1 MANAYLPRVVDDVI
15 AERLRSAGA
24 VLLEGPKACG
34 KTRSAQRIAASAIF
48 LDLDEA
54 AQAAIQI
61 DPTLVLAGDPPQL
74 IDEWQVEATRVW
86 NHVRSQV
93 DARQAPGQFILTG
106 SSVPNDDV
114 RRHTGAGRI
123 ARITMRPMSLFE
135 SRSSTGAMSLAAL
148 MAGARPTSQQTNMG
162 VPDIAELIVRG
173 GWPLIVDE
181 PLPAAAQFTSDY
193 VANICDVDASRVE
206 GVRRD
211 PHRVRRFLQSIARNV
226 ATEVKVAR
234 IAADVGSDDEALSR
248 ATVYDYLAVMR
259 RLMVIEE
266 QPPWA
271 PHLRSRAR
279 LRQTSKMH
287 FVDPSLATA
296 ALGAHPR
303 NLLADLNY
311 LGLLFESMVLRDAR
325 TYAQPLGA
333 SLYHYRDSDDLEVD
347 LVMQTP
353 SGTWGAFEVK
363 LNPTRVDAAAAT
375 LLRFANKID
384 TERVGQPTVL
394 GVITATGYGYTR
406 ADGVVV
412 IPVGALG
419 P

>member
-148 MAGARPTSQQTNMG
+148 MAGERPTSQQTNMG

>member
-1 MANAYLPRVVDDVI
+1 MTNAYLPRVVDDVI

-34 KTRSAQRIAASAIF
+34 KTRSAQRLAASAIF

-54 AQAAIQI
+54 AQAAIQV
-61 DPTLVLAGDPPQL
+61 DPTLVLTGDPPQL

-114 RRHTGAGRI
+114 RRHTGAGRV

-135 SRSSTGAMSLAAL
+135 SRDSSGAMSLAAL
-148 MAGARPTSQQTNMG
+148 MAGERPTARQTDIG
-162 VPDIAELIVRG
+162 VSDIAGLIVRG
-173 GWPLIVDE
+173 GWPRIVDQ

-211 PHRVRRFLQSIARNV
+211 PHRVRRFLQSIARNI
-226 ATEVKVAR
+226 ATEVKIAR
-234 IAADVGSDDEALSR
+234 IAADVGSDGEALSR
-248 ATVYDYLAVMR
+248 ATVYDYLTVMR

-279 LRQTSKMH
+279 LRQTSKLH

-303 NLLADLNY
+303 QLLADLNY
-311 LGLLFESMVLRDAR
+311 LGLLFESMVLREAR
-325 TYAQPLGA
+325 TYAGPLGA
-333 SLYHYRDSDDLEVD
+333 SLHHYRDSDGLEID

-353 SGTWGAFEVK
+353 SGTWGAFQVK
-363 LNPTRVDAAAAT
+363 LNPTRVDAAAAS

-384 TERVGQPTVL
+384 TDRVGQSAVL
-394 GVITATGYGYTR
+394 GVVTATGYGYTR

-412 IPVGALG
+412 IPIVALG

>member
-1 MANAYLPRVVDDVI
+1 MTNTYLPRVVDDVI
-15 AERLRSAGA
+15 AERLGSAGA

-34 KTRSAQRIAASAIF
+34 KTRTAQRIAASAIF
-48 LDLDEA
+48 LDIDEA
-54 AQAAIQI
+54 AQAAIQV
-61 DPTLVLAGDPPQL
+61 DPTLVLAGEPPQL
-74 IDEWQVEATRVW
+74 IDEWQIEATRVW
-86 NHVRSQV
+86 NHVRAQV
-93 DARQAPGQFILTG
+93 DARTAPGQFILTG

-135 SRSSTGAMSLAAL
+135 SRVSSGVMSLATL
-148 MAGARPTSQQTNMG
+148 MAGERPTSRQTG
-162 VPDIAELIVRG
+162 IEVRDIADLVVRG
-173 GWPLIVDE
+173 GWPLTVDK
-181 PLPAAAQFTSDY
+181 PLQSAAQFTSDY
-193 VANICDVDASRVE
+193 LANICDVDASRVE

-211 PHRVRRFLQSIARNV
+211 PYRVRRFLQSIARNA
-226 ATEVKVAR
+226 ATEMKLAR
-234 IAADVGSDDEALSR
+234 IAADVGSDGDALSR
-248 ATVYDYLAVMR
+248 ATVYDYLSVMR

-271 PHLRSRAR
+271 PHLRSRTR
-279 LRQTSKMH
+279 LRQASKMH

-296 ALGAHPR
+296 ALGAHPGQ
-303 NLLADLNY
+303 LLADLNY

-325 TYAQPLGA
+325 VYAEPLGA
-333 SLYHYRDSDDLEVD
+333 SLHHYRDGDDLEVD
-347 LVMQTP
+347 LVVHTP

-363 LNPTRVDAAAAT
+363 LNPTRVDAAAAS
-375 LLRFANKID
+375 LLRLVKKID
-384 TERVGQPTVL
+384 TDRVGQPAVL

-412 IPVGALG
+412 IPIGALG

>member
-1 MANAYLPRVVDDVI
+1 MVSEYLPRIVDRVI
-15 AERLRSAGA
+15 AERLSSTGA

-34 KTRSAQRIAASAIF
+34 KTCTAQRLAASAIY
-48 LDLDEA
+48 LDRDEA
-54 AQAAIQI
+54 AQAAIQV
-61 DPTLVLAGDPPQL
+61 DPTLVLSGEPPQL

-86 NHVRSQV
+86 NHVRAQV
-93 DARQAPGQFILTG
+93 DARQTPGQFILTG
-106 SSVPNDDV
+106 SSVPDDDV
-114 RRHTGAGRI
+114 RRHAGAGRVG
-123 ARITMRPMSLFE
+123 RITMRPMSLFE
-135 SRSSTGAMSLAAL
+135 SKASTGAMSLAAL
-148 MAGARPTSQQTNMG
+148 IAGERPTSRHTEIG
-162 VPDIAELIVRG
+162 VSDIAELIVRG
-173 GWPLIVDE
+173 GWPLTVGM
-181 PLPAAAQFTSDY
+181 PLLAAAQFTSDY
-193 VANICDVDASRVE
+193 LANICDVDASRVE

-211 PHRVRRFLQSIARNV
+211 PYRVRRFLQSIARNV
-226 ATEVKVAR
+226 ATEAKVAR
-234 IAADVGSDDEALSR
+234 IAADVGPDDDALSR

-279 LRQTSKMH
+279 LRRTSKMH

-296 ALGAHPR
+296 ALAAHPR
-303 NLLADLNY
+303 QLLADLNY

-325 TYAQPLGA
+325 AYAAPLGA
-333 SLYHYRDSDDLEVD
+333 SLHHYRDSDDLEVD
-347 LVMQTP
+347 LVLQTP

-363 LNPTRVDAAAAT
+363 LNPTRVDEAAAT

-384 TERVGQPTVL
+384 TDRVGDPAVL

-406 ADGVVV
+406 ADSVVV
-412 IPVGALG
+412 IPISTLG

>member
-1 MANAYLPRVVDDVI
+1 MTNAYLPRVVDDVI

-54 AQAAIQI
+54 AQAAIQV
-61 DPTLVLAGDPPQL
+61 DPTLVLTGDPPQL

-114 RRHTGAGRI
+114 RRHTGAGRV

-135 SRSSTGAMSLAAL
+135 SRDSSGAMSLAAL
-148 MAGARPTSQQTNMG
+148 MAGERPTSRQTDIG
-162 VPDIAELIVRG
+162 VSDIAGLIVRG
-173 GWPLIVDE
+173 GWPLIVDQ

-193 VANICDVDASRVE
+193 VANICDVDASRVA

-211 PHRVRRFLQSIARNV
+211 PHRVRRFLQSIARNI
-226 ATEVKVAR
+226 ATEVKIAR
-234 IAADVGSDDEALSR
+234 IAADVGSDGEALSR
-248 ATVYDYLAVMR
+248 ATVYDYLTVMR

-296 ALGAHPR
+296 ALGAHPLQ
-303 NLLADLNY
+303 LLADLNY

-325 TYAQPLGA
+325 TYSGPLGA
-333 SLYHYRDSDDLEVD
+333 SLHHYRDSDGLEVD

-363 LNPTRVDAAAAT
+363 LNPTRVDAAAAS

-384 TERVGQPTVL
+384 TDRVGQPAVL
-394 GVITATGYGYTR
+394 GVVTATGYGYTR

-412 IPVGALG
+412 IPIVALG

>member
-1 MANAYLPRVVDDVI
+1 MANVYLPRIVDVVI

-34 KTRSAQRIAASAIF
+34 KTRTAQRIAASAIY

-54 AQAAIQI
+54 AQAAIQV

-74 IDEWQVEATRVW
+74 IDEWQLEATRVW
-86 NHVRSQV
+86 NHVRAQV

-114 RRHTGAGRI
+114 RRHTGAGRV
-123 ARITMRPMSLFE
+123 ARITMRPMSLLE
-135 SRSSTGAMSLAAL
+135 SRASTGVMSLAAL
-148 MAGARPTSQQTNMG
+148 MAGERPTSRQTDLG
-162 VPDIAELIVRG
+162 VSDIAKLVVRG
-173 GWPLIVDE
+173 GWPLTVDK
-181 PLPAAAQFTSDY
+181 PLQSAAQFTSDY

-211 PHRVRRFLQSIARNV
+211 PRRVRRFLQSIARNI
-226 ATEVKVAR
+226 ATEVKIAG
-234 IAADVGSDDEALSR
+234 IAADVGTDGEALSR
-248 ATVYDYLAVMR
+248 ATVYDYLSVMR

-287 FVDPSLATA
+287 FVDPSLAAA

-303 NLLADLNY
+303 QLLADLNY
-311 LGLLFESMVLRDAR
+311 LGLLFESIVLRDAR
-325 TYAQPLGA
+325 VYAEPLGA
-333 SLYHYRDSDDLEVD
+333 SLHHYRDSDDLEVD
-347 LVMQTP
+347 LVVQTP
-353 SGTWGAFEVK
+353 PGTWGAFEVK
-363 LNPTRVDAAAAT
+363 LNPTRVDAAAAS
-375 LLRFANKID
+375 LLRFTNKID
-384 TERVGQPTVL
+384 TDRAGQPAVL
-394 GVITATGYGYTR
+394 GVITATGYGFTR

-412 IPVGALG
+412 IPIGALG